1 MPAHQVIHIK
11 TATAQTPLSPAQ
23 KKFNTLIKK
32 IDAQKKVLGEW
43 QEIFGQCSRDAVEKL
58 EPLRKTLHERQAEL
72 VLLLDQQ
79 LTSHKFTASQ
89 QDKLTHLITTTC
101 EELITLNQ
109 RDDLKAIFNKYS
121 DEDFDSL
128 DQANDDMALEMMKTM
143 FEEEFG
149 VSLDDAEFDIN
160 DPQGTAKRLAEK
172 FTQQQEQAEQKK
184 AKRPQRKKSAKQLA
198 KEAKVAEEAAKVSK
212 SIQAVYR
219 QLVGALHPDREPDPA
234 ERERKTELMQ
244 QVTVA
249 YRNKDLLKLLELQL
263 AIEQIDQSQL
273 NNINADRLKHYNK
286 ILSDQLRELE
296 EEVLL
301 KESEIR
307 LMINA
312 SPFEP
317 LSPKRM
323 VGLLKQELRTAQD
336 MIARVQGDLR
346 AFRDVKQLKAWLK
359 GYRIFQPIWLS
370 LLVMLVMF
378 SEIYF

>member
-1 MPAHQVIHIK
+1 MSTHKVIHIK
-11 TATAQTPLSPAQ
+11 TATAQAPLSPAQ

-32 IDAQKKVLGEW
+32 IDAQKKVLREW
-43 QEIFGQCSRDAVEKL
+43 QETFELCSRDFAEKL

-79 LTSHKFTASQ
+79 FTSHKFTASQ
-89 QDKLTHLITTTC
+89 QDKLTHLITEMC
-101 EELITLNQ
+101 EELISLHQ

-121 DEDFDSL
+121 AEDFDSL
-128 DQANDDMALEMMKTM
+128 DQANDDMALGMMKEM

-149 VSLDDAEFDIN
+149 VLLDDAEFDIK

-172 FTQQQEQAEQKK
+172 FKQQQEHAEQKK
-184 AKRPQRKKSAKQLA
+184 AKRPQPKKSAEQLA
-198 KEAKVAEEAAKVSK
+198 KEAKVAEEAANVSK

-219 QLVGALHPDREPDPA
+219 QLVGVLHPDREPDPA

-244 QVTVA
+244 HVTVA
-249 YRNKDLLKLLELQL
+249 YGNKDLLKLLELQL

-273 NNINADRLKHYNK
+273 NNITADRLKHYNT

-296 EEVLL
+296 EEVFLR
-301 KESEIR
+301 ESEIR
-307 LMINA
+307 LMFNA

-323 VGLLKQELRTAQD
+323 VGLLKQDMRTAQD
-336 MIARVQGDLR
+336 MIARVQRDLR
-346 AFRDVKQLKAWLK
+346 AFRDVKRLKAWLK
-359 GYRIFQPIWLS
+359 NYRIPEPDFDP
-370 LLVMLVMF
+370 F
-378 SEIYF
+378 FDEFPPFR

>member
-1 MPAHQVIHIK
+1 MSTHKVIHIK
-11 TATAQTPLSPAQ
+11 TATAQAPLSPAQ

-32 IDAQKKVLGEW
+32 IDAQKKVLREW
-43 QEIFGQCSRDAVEKL
+43 QEIFEQCSRDSAEKL

-79 LTSHKFTASQ
+79 FTSHKFTASQ
-89 QDKLTHLITTTC
+89 QDKLTHLITEMC
-101 EELITLNQ
+101 EELISLHQ

-128 DQANDDMALEMMKTM
+128 DQANDDMALGMMKEM

-149 VSLDDAEFDIN
+149 VLLDDAEFDIK

-172 FTQQQEQAEQKK
+172 FKQQQEHAEQKK
-184 AKRPQRKKSAKQLA
+184 AKRPQPKKSAEQLA
-198 KEAKVAEEAAKVSK
+198 KEAKVAEEAANVSK

-219 QLVGALHPDREPDPA
+219 QLVGVLHPDREPDPA

-244 QVTVA
+244 HVTVA
-249 YRNKDLLKLLELQL
+249 YGNKDLLKLLELQL

-273 NNINADRLKHYNK
+273 NNITADRLKHYNT

-296 EEVLL
+296 EEVFLR
-301 KESEIR
+301 ESEIR
-307 LMINA
+307 LMFNA

-323 VGLLKQELRTAQD
+323 VGLLKQDMRTAQD
-336 MIARVQGDLR
+336 MITRVQRDLR
-346 AFRDVKQLKAWLK
+346 AFRDVKRLKAWLK
-359 GYRIFQPIWLS
+359 NYRIPEPDFDP
-370 LLVMLVMF
+370 F
-378 SEIYF
+378 FDEFPPFR

>member
-1 MPAHQVIHIK
+1 MSTHKVIHIK
-11 TATAQTPLSPAQ
+11 TATAQAPLSPAQ

-32 IDAQKKVLGEW
+32 IDAQKKVLREW
-43 QEIFGQCSRDAVEKL
+43 QEIFEQCSRDSAEKL

-79 LTSHKFTASQ
+79 FTSHKFTASQ
-89 QDKLTHLITTTC
+89 QDKLTHLITEMC
-101 EELITLNQ
+101 EELISLHQ

-128 DQANDDMALEMMKTM
+128 DQANDDMALGMMKEM

-149 VSLDDAEFDIN
+149 VLLDDAEFDIK

-172 FTQQQEQAEQKK
+172 FKQQQEHAEQKK
-184 AKRPQRKKSAKQLA
+184 AKRPQPKKSAEQLA
-198 KEAKVAEEAAKVSK
+198 KEAKVAEEAANVSK

-219 QLVGALHPDREPDPA
+219 QLVGVLHPDREPDPA

-244 QVTVA
+244 HVTVA
-249 YRNKDLLKLLELQL
+249 YGNKDLLKLLELQL

-273 NNINADRLKHYNK
+273 NNITADRLKHYNT

-296 EEVLL
+296 EEVFLR
-301 KESEIR
+301 ESEIR
-307 LMINA
+307 LMFNA

-323 VGLLKQELRTAQD
+323 VGLLKQDMRTAQD
-336 MIARVQGDLR
+336 MIARVQRDLR
-346 AFRDVKQLKAWLK
+346 AFRDVKRLKAWLK
-359 GYRIFQPIWLS
+359 NYRIPEPDFDP
-370 LLVMLVMF
+370 F
-378 SEIYF
+378 FDEFPPFR

>member
-32 IDAQKKVLGEW
+32 IDAQKKVLREW
-43 QEIFGQCSRDAVEKL
+43 QETIGQCSRDAVEKL
-58 EPLRKTLHERQAEL
+58 EPLRKTLHEHQAEL
-72 VLLLDQQ
+72 MLLLDQQ
-79 LTSHKFTASQ
+79 FVSHKFTASQ
-89 QDKLTHLITTTC
+89 QDKLTYLITTTC
-101 EELITLNQ
+101 EKLITLHQ

-121 DEDFDSL
+121 AEDFDSL
-128 DQANDDMALEMMKTM
+128 DQANDDMTSEMMKDM

-149 VSLDDAEFDIN
+149 VLLDDAEFDIK
-160 DPQGTAKRLAEK
+160 DPQGTAQRVAEK
-172 FTQQQEQAEQKK
+172 LKQQQEQAEQET
-184 AKRPQRKKSAKQLA
+184 AKRPQPKKSAKQQA
-198 KEAKVAEEAAKVSK
+198 KEAKEAKKAEEAANVSK

-219 QLVGALHPDREPDPA
+219 QLVGALHPDREPDLA

-249 YRNKDLLKLLELQL
+249 YGNKDLLKLLELQL

-296 EEVLL
+296 EEVFLR
-301 KESEIR
+301 ESEVR
-307 LMINA
+307 RMLNA

-317 LSPKRM
+317 LSPKRI
-323 VGLLKQELRTAQD
+323 VGLLKQDMRTVQD
-336 MIARVQGDLR
+336 MITRVQRDLR
-346 AFRDVKQLKAWLK
+346 AFRDVKRLKAWLK
-359 GYRIFQPIWLS
+359 GYRIPEPDFDP
-370 LLVMLVMF
+370 F
-378 SEIYF
+378 FDEFPPFR

>member
-1 MPAHQVIHIK
+1 MPAHKVVHIK
-11 TATAQTPLSPAQ
+11 TATAQAPLSPAQ
-23 KKFNTLIKK
+23 KNFNTLIKK
-32 IDAQKKVLGEW
+32 IDAQKKILREW
-43 QEIFGQCSRDAVEKL
+43 QETFEQCSQDAVEKL

-79 LTSHKFTASQ
+79 FTSHKFTASQ
-89 QDKLTHLITTTC
+89 QDKLTHLITETC

-121 DEDFDSL
+121 ADDFDSL
-128 DQANDDMALEMMKTM
+128 DQANDDMALEMMKAM
-143 FEEEFG
+143 FEQEFG
-149 VSLDDAEFDIN
+149 VSLDDAEFDIK
-160 DPQGTAKRLAEK
+160 DPQGTAERVAEK
-172 FTQQQEQAEQKK
+172 LKQQQEHAEQET
-184 AKRPQRKKSAKQLA
+184 AKRPQPKKSAKQLA
-198 KEAKVAEEAAKVSK
+198 KEAKEAEEAANVSK

-249 YRNKDLLKLLELQL
+249 YGNKDLLKLLELQL

-273 NNINADRLKHYNK
+273 NNINAERLKHYNK

-296 EEVLL
+296 EEVFLR
-301 KESEIR
+301 ESEVR
-307 LMINA
+307 RMLNS

-323 VGLLKQELRTAQD
+323 VGLLKQDMRTAQD
-336 MIARVQGDLR
+336 MIARVQRDLR

-359 GYRIFQPIWLS
+359 GYRIPEPDFDP
-370 LLVMLVMF
+370 F
-378 SEIYF
+378 FDEFPPFR